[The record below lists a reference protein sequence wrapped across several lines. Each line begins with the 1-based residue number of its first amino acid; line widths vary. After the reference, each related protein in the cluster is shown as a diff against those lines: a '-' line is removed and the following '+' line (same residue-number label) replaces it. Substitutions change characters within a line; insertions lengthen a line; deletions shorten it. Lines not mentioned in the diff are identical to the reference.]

1 MKKILIF
8 FILIK
13 SLTMALDFEILNE
26 ERLKNI
32 KYSVDILLEVEED
45 LPSKEEIE
53 NIANRI
59 IVRNHIKEKFYNI
72 AFITFYLPHMKMNA
86 GAYAVVKYSDVDDTY
101 EVDMLLSNLYYN
113 YEEYRDYLAYNK
125 AGELVLKSE
134 LQEEDFYEEEEEI
147 IDESKIL
154 NVDFSVEVK
163 KEEGLGV
170 KVLVK
175 SNLPAGT
182 ELLVEF
188 SSWKFFYEE
197 ILVDE
202 NGEAETF
209 YLDVKPG
216 KQTLSII
223 TPYWNVQESSFVR
236 EVFGKDGKYL
246 RGKYIIEDELGI
258 KTLVYEKE
266 VEI

>member
-1 MKKILIF
+1 MKKILTF
-8 FILIK
+8 FILMK

-26 ERLKNI
+26 KRLKDI
-32 KYSVDILLEVEED
+32 KYSVDILVEVEED
-45 LPSKEEIE
+45 LPSREEIGD
-53 NIANRI
+53 IANRI
-59 IVRNHIKEKFYNI
+59 IAKNHIKENFYNI
-72 AFITFYLPHMKMNA
+72 AFITFYLPNMKINT

-134 LQEEDFYEEEEEI
+134 LQEDFSENEEEI

-154 NVDFSVEVK
+154 NVDFSVETK

-182 ELLVEF
+182 VLLVD
-188 SSWKFFYEE
+188 FYPSKINEE
-197 ILVDE
+197 ITVNE
-202 NGEAETF
+202 NGEAETI
-209 YLDVKPG
+209 YMRGVSG
-216 KQTLSII
+216 KQNLNVIA
-223 TPYWNVQESSFVR
+223 PYEFVQESSSVR
-236 EVFGKDGKYL
+236 EIFGKNGKYL
-246 RGKYIIEDELGI
+246 EGKYIVKDKFWG

-266 VEI
+266 IEI